1 MECNSFY
8 QHDEMDKEYNSF
20 YQDDEAVKEREAID
34 GSYESWLVYVYIDG
48 VKTQLSAPKKTEL
61 EAKLA
66 YITSK
71 FLYNKDNLNKGP
83 IEISSFIDE
92 FIENTNKSETIEEST
107 KNTRITNFKNF
118 KEYCSKIK
126 LIYVRD
132 INAKTVKN
140 LVKEIISSNESTN
153 RTTKKRLINT
163 NMSIIRKIIT
173 KAKQVCIFERNYE
186 AIKDIDDLLSNK
198 EKKEDKNKC
207 ESSIRKYKKRDEYL
221 EIFKESKNG
230 LLLEI
235 MIKTG
240 VKFSEAICISKNN
253 FIQEN
258 GNYYLII
265 QKELIY
271 SNKKSPETEEGKF
284 CFYLDKNSEKNEIGD
299 MVFKVYNL
307 NSSRKIPLSNET
319 ASHIGNY
326 IEENINV
333 IEAASIKYNLEL
345 IFLSSNATPILNN
358 NLNSELASLCEKNNC
373 NKITTNDL
381 REIAIIHFIENGL
394 TTTEIA
400 HILGFRKTTEVDKIY
415 KDISKYY
422 LENHPER
429 VQNLT

>member
-1 MECNSFY
+1 
-8 QHDEMDKEYNSF
+8 
-20 YQDDEAVKEREAID
+20 
-34 GSYESWLVYVYIDG
+34 
-48 VKTQLSAPKKTEL
+48 
-61 EAKLA
+61 
-66 YITSK
+66 
-71 FLYNKDNLNKGP
+71 
-83 IEISSFIDE
+83 
-92 FIENTNKSETIEEST
+92 
-107 KNTRITNFKNF
+107 
-118 KEYCSKIK
+118 
-126 LIYVRD
+126 
-132 INAKTVKN
+132 
-140 LVKEIISSNESTN
+140 
-153 RTTKKRLINT
+153 
-163 NMSIIRKIIT
+163 MSIIRKIIT

-186 AIKDIDDLLSNK
+186 AIKDIDDLLSN
-198 EKKEDKNKC
+198 EENKEDKNKC

-258 GNYYLII
+258 SNYYLII

-345 IFLSSNATPILNN
+345 IFLSSNATPIFFN
-358 NLNSELASLCEKNNC
+358 
-373 NKITTNDL
+373 I
-381 REIAIIHFIENGL
+381 
-394 TTTEIA
+394 
-400 HILGFRKTTEVDKIY
+400 
-415 KDISKYY
+415 
-422 LENHPER
+422 
-429 VQNLT
+429 